1 MTRRTQQLGE
11 FLREEV
17 TDIIRSELDDPR
29 LGFWTITRVEVPP
42 DIRSARV
49 YVSVLGS
56 DGERKETLAALRGA
70 AGFIRGHLRPRM
82 RTRTIPDLDFRDDR
96 SMEHA
101 AAIDRTLRELS
112 RDEGARGGKRGEKD
126 RSLSSLSEAPPSF
139 PLRPPAE
146 GEA

>member
-1 MTRRTQQLGE
+1 MTRRMQQMGE

-29 LGFWTITRVEVPP
+29 LGFWTVTRVEVPP
-42 DIRSARV
+42 DLRSARV

-56 DGERKETLAALRGA
+56 DGERQETLAALRGA
-70 AGFIRGHLRPRM
+70 AGFIRGHLKPRM

-101 AAIDRTLRELS
+101 EQIDRTLRQL
-112 RDEGARGGKRGEKD
+112 KEKKGD
-126 RSLSSLSEAPPSF
+126 RVS
-139 PLRPPAE
+139 
-146 GEA
+146 G

>member
-1 MTRRTQQLGE
+1 MSE

-42 DIRSARV
+42 DLRSARV

-56 DGERKETLAALRGA
+56 DGERTETLTALRGA
-70 AGFIRGHLRPRM
+70 SGFIRGHLKPRM
-82 RTRTIPDLDFRDDR
+82 RTRVIPDLEFRDDR

-101 AAIDRTLRELS
+101 EQIDRTLRELS
-112 RDEGARGGKRGEKD
+112 REGGRRGGKGGDRERGND
-126 RSLSSLSEAPPSF
+126 SSADAPSLVSSSLPT
-139 PLRPPAE
+139 RPATE
-146 GEA
+146 NDA